1 MKTPQLDT
9 VYKSYTDAY
18 HAAETLRKRDTG
30 ADTMVR
36 IEKAPLG
43 GGYVISSTPVCVEM
57 FFLKSF
63 MKFGMNA
70 PGAFPAD
77 LHPFRA
83 NFGDR
88 E

>member
-43 GGYVISSTPVCVEM
+43 GGYVIRSTPVRVEM
-57 FFLKSF
+57 FFLKSYLR
-63 MKFGMNA
+63 FGMKMPGVFSRSFNA
-70 PGAFPAD
+70 A
-77 LHPFRA
+77 HSR
-83 NFGDR
+83 FGG
-88 E
+88 

>member
-36 IEKAPLG
+36 IERAPLG
-43 GGYVISSTPVCVEM
+43 RGYVIRSTPVRVEM
-57 FFLKSF
+57 FFLKSSLR
-63 MKFGMNA
+63 FGMKL
-70 PGAFPAD
+70 PGAFSRHFNPA
-77 LHPFRA
+77 HSR
-83 NFGDR
+83 FGG
-88 E
+88 